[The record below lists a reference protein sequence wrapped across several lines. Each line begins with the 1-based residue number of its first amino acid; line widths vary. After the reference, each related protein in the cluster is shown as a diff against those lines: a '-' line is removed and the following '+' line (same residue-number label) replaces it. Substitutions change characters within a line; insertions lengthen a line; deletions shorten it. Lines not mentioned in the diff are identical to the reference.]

1 MNQASL
7 LAFVKVKKTRK
18 KEILAFRFLVDIP
31 SILGPDLKT
40 YGGFKKGDLV
50 SEGALPKEIW
60 RVLLERGAVEPHYV
74 DLKERRGG
82 KGA

>member
-40 YGGFKKGDLV
+40 YFQFF
-50 SEGALPKEIW
+50 
-60 RVLLERGAVEPHYV
+60 
-74 DLKERRGG
+74 
-82 KGA
+82 